1 MMGSRLD
8 SDALMAIRR
17 LRRHLTVWRLLAV
30 VGFALAVILLIG
42 ERHGFDGLDGE
53 DHVARVTVEGVIVMD
68 HDMIDLLDQI
78 ADDPTAK
85 ALIVDITS
93 PGGTFDGGEA
103 MYSALRR
110 VGNEKPVVAVMGGI
124 ATSGAYMTAIGAERI
139 FASYGT
145 ITASIGV
152 IMQSADVT
160 ELLDKV
166 GIKPETIKSGAL
178 KATPNPA
185 EKLQPDARQQLQDVV
200 NELHTRFAQMVADR
214 RGMTLDAVLQR
225 TGDGRIMTGARALEA
240 NLIDEIGGYTDA
252 RTWLATAHDVSTDL
266 PVLDWQLD
274 DPLHWWRDGVSAM
287 VSTIFGKSLWT
298 ERLRL
303 DGVLALWQ
311 PSGSSGR

>member
-1 MMGSRLD
+1 MGSRLD

-30 VGFALAVILLIG
+30 IGFTLAVLLLIG
-42 ERHGFDGLDGE
+42 ERNGFGGLDGD
-53 DHVARVTVEGVIVMD
+53 DHVARVTIEGVILAD
-68 HDMIDLLDQI
+68 SEMIDLFDQI

-103 MYSALRR
+103 MYGALRR
-110 VGNEKPVVAVMGGI
+110 VADEKPVVAVMGGI
-124 ATSGAYMTAIGAERI
+124 ATSGAYMTAIGADRI

-160 ELLDKV
+160 DLLDKV

-185 EKLQPDARQQLQDVV
+185 EKLQPDARQQLQEVV

-214 RGMTLDAVLQR
+214 RGMSLDAVLQR
-225 TGDGRIMTGARALEA
+225 TGDGRIMTGSRALEA

-252 RTWLATAHDVSTDL
+252 RTWLATAHEISTDL
-266 PVLDWQLD
+266 PVVDWQLD
-274 DPLHWWRDGVSAM
+274 DPLYWWRDGAQSAL
-287 VSTIFGKSLWT
+287 SSIFGISLWT

-311 PSGSSGR
+311 PSDGSGR

>member
-1 MMGSRLD
+1 MGSRLD

-30 VGFALAVILLIG
+30 IGFTLAVLLLIG
-42 ERHGFDGLDGE
+42 ERNGFGGLNSD
-53 DHVARVTVEGVIVMD
+53 DHVARVSVDGVILAD
-68 HDMIDLLDQI
+68 PEMIDLLDQI
-78 ADDPTAK
+78 AEDPTAK

-103 MYSALRR
+103 MYGALRR
-110 VGNEKPVVAVMGGI
+110 VANKKPVVAVMGGI
-124 ATSGAYMTAIGAERI
+124 ATSGAYMTAIGADRI

-160 ELLDKV
+160 DLLDKV

-185 EKLQPDARQQLQDVV
+185 EKLLPDARQQLQEVV
-200 NELHTRFAQMVADR
+200 NELHMRFAQMVADR
-214 RGMTLDAVLQR
+214 RGMSLDAVLQR

-252 RTWLATAHDVSTDL
+252 RAWLATAREVSADL

-274 DPLHWWRDGVSAM
+274 DPLHWWRDGVQSAL
-287 VSTIFGKSLWT
+287 SSIFGISLWT

-311 PSGSSGR
+311 PSDGSGR